1 MGDDHRIVERS
12 GRAPLPVITCDIFSS
27 ECCCADCLVSVSSKA
42 CHIAGSSGG
51 GYMKT
56 GKRKELIS
64 RWFITLLFVWHSLT
78 LSVQYWH
85 IFSVYPDTLCIKSIK
100 SVVLT
105 EILVPPSQY
114 CCLLNS
120 VGISCAAH
128 LVSPRPGHGGYWI
141 QRKVAGWAVVR
152 LVRCRHRRSVSK

>member
-27 ECCCADCLVSVSSKA
+27 DCCCADCLVSVPSKA
-42 CHIAGSSGG
+42 CHIATFSAEDPLE
-51 GYMKT
+51 MDT
-56 GKRKELIS
+56 WRLERKELIS
-64 RWFITLLFVWHSLT
+64 QWFITLLCTFN
-78 LSVQYWH
+78 VQYWH
-85 IFSVYPDTLCIKSIK
+85 ILSVSSDTFCIKSVK

-114 CCLLNS
+114 CCLHNS